1 MTNTREFYHIENIEK
16 SQMHIEKTMLAMC
29 LCANAYVVY
38 VVNKIQYALLFLL
51 FFSLTNITIAQE
63 SDLRIGQWKSHL
75 PYQSGRWVTQSETQ
89 IYYASPF
96 SIFTI
101 DKADNSV
108 EFLSKV
114 EGLSDVGVDKINY
127 NQSIETLVIAY
138 VNSNIDLVKPDG
150 IVNLN
155 DILKNTNIVGD
166 RAIYNILFE
175 GTAAY
180 LSTGFG
186 IVKLNLEREEFEFT
200 TFTGL
205 PVFDMTLFNGRFYA
219 ATDEGVYEAI
229 NAENVNLADFNNWR
243 LLDVPDGFPAVY
255 SSAALATHHNRLYL
269 DINGELFQYDGDN
282 LESVYQEEGFHIQFL
297 EEGTE
302 HLITGFSRDVDGNG
316 LVFFFREDGGFTTSG
331 GVCVNRPR
339 NAIELTNGQIWYAD
353 VFRGIRFVNTPGE
366 RCTSRNFNSPH
377 SHNNSEIALDGDK
390 VYVASGGIRTN
401 QTALNR
407 VEGVFILED
416 GQWSRFHRDNVPLF
430 FEKSIDRDF
439 YRLAVHPEDGRLFAG
454 TFWGGLVEYDGENF
468 IAHTEE
474 NSSLQGAAGDEA
486 RERVSGLAFDEDNN
500 LWISNHFAPR
510 PISVLKNDGTWRN
523 FSAPATGLLEVA
535 VDNNGYKWFVA
546 ANEGVL
552 VFDDNGTID
561 DTSDDRMK
569 LFTPSNSELQTRL
582 INCLE
587 VDLDGDVWV
596 GTAEGIVVFQCGTG
610 VFNND
615 NRCGNRILVEQDGF
629 GAFLLETENVQ
640 TIAVD
645 GANRKWIGTTN
656 GLFIQS
662 ENGDEQVAF
671 FNTTNSPLFD
681 NTVIDVAI
689 NQETGE
695 AFIGTNNGILSLR
708 GDAVGG
714 NRINSPSAYAFPNPV
729 RPDYT
734 GPIAI
739 KGLARDANVKITDV
753 SGRLIFE
760 TTALGG
766 QAIWDGKS
774 FDGRRA
780 STGVYLV
787 FSTASRG
794 LTTPNSVVA
803 KILFIN

>member
-1 MTNTREFYHIENIEK
+1 MTNTPSGFYHIDHIG
-16 SQMHIEKTMLAMC
+16 SQVRSMC
-29 LCANAYVVY
+29 LCVNPYMIY
-38 VVNKIQYALLFLL
+38 VVNSCKILVSLLLLFL
-51 FFSLTNITIAQE
+51 SVSTTAQE

-75 PYQSGRWVTQSETQ
+75 PYQAGRWVTQSETQ

-101 DKADNSV
+101 DKVDNSV
-108 EFLSKV
+108 RFLSKV
-114 EGLSDVGVDKINY
+114 DGLSDVGVDKINY
-127 NQSIETLVIAY
+127 NQAIETLVIAY
-138 VNSNIDLVKPDG
+138 NNSNIDLVKPDG

-186 IVKLNLEREEFEFT
+186 IVKLNLEKEEFEFT

-205 PVFDMTLFNGRFYA
+205 PVFDMTLFNGRIYA

-229 NAENVNLADFNNWR
+229 NDENTNLADFGNWR
-243 LLDVPDGFPAVY
+243 LLDVPDGFPAIY
-255 SSAALATHHNRLYL
+255 SSAALAAQHNRLYL
-269 DINGELFQYDGDN
+269 DINGELFEYDGEN
-282 LESVYQEEGFHIQFL
+282 LANVHQENGFHIEYL
-297 EEGTE
+297 EEGVE
-302 HLITGFSRDVDGNG
+302 HLIAGFSKDQEGNG
-316 LVFFFREDGGFTTSG
+316 KVLLFKEDGGFTNSG

-339 NAIELTNGQIWYAD
+339 NAIELTSGQIWYAD
-353 VFRGIRFVNTPGE
+353 VFRGIRFVNTPGD
-366 RCTSRNFNSPH
+366 RCVALNYNSPH
-377 SHNNSEIALDGDK
+377 SHNSSEIALDGDK

-416 GQWSRFHRDNVPLF
+416 GEWTRFHRDNVPLF
-430 FEKSIDRDF
+430 YDKDIDRDF

-468 IAHTEE
+468 TAYTEE

-510 PISVLKNDGTWRN
+510 PISVLKADGTWQN
-523 FSAPATGLLEVA
+523 FNAPAKGLLEVA

-569 LFTPSNSELQTRL
+569 LFTPSNSDLQTRL

-615 NRCGNRILVEQDGF
+615 NNCGNRIFVEQDGF

-640 TIAVD
+640 TIAID

-662 ENGDEQVAF
+662 ANGSEQVAF

-681 NTVIDVAI
+681 NTIIDIAI

-708 GDAVGG
+708 GDATEG
-714 NRINSPSAYAFPNPV
+714 NRIHNSGAYAFPNPV
-729 RPDYT
+729 RPEYT

-787 FSTASRG
+787 FSTVSRG